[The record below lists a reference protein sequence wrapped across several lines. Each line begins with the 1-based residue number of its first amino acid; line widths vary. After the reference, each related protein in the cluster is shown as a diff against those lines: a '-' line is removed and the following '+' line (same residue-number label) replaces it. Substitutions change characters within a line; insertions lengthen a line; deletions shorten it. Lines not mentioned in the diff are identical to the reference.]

1 MSSRFKY
8 FDRNTPLLL
17 PPSLNDWIP
26 EDHIVHFIID
36 AVDLVPVDKFK
47 TNPTGS
53 GSDQFHP
60 HLMLSILIYCYATG
74 RFSSR
79 EIECATYSDL
89 AVRYIAA
96 DLHPDH
102 DTICKFRRENG
113 VAFKEAFIQ
122 VLELA
127 SELKVLK
134 KLGGVSVDGTK
145 IKANASKHSAVSYK
159 KSGEL
164 LELLS
169 AEVDALT
176 QKAEQADSKPLE
188 EGLSIP
194 EEITRRET
202 RIAKLKDARKIIE
215 ERHSEKMKAKQEE
228 YEQKQKTRQ
237 TIRDKGGKPRGRE
250 PKPPQDIPDD
260 KAQVNFTDEESRI
273 MKTSSSG
280 FQQCYNAQAAVDI
293 EGSMLILGAYVTNDP
308 NDKLQLDPALNS
320 IDSSIR
326 EVSELLADSGYYSE
340 GAVTKIESDETQNTE
355 VYCDVERT
363 PHGRTVADLE
373 KRDDLEYSP
382 QGLTPKEAMR
392 QKLQTTR
399 GRECYKLRKQTV
411 EPAFGII
418 KEVLGFRQFFLRGI
432 EKVNLEWDL
441 LSIAY
446 NLKRIFKL
454 TKGNG
459 LSPFDKKFFIG
470 A

>member
-1 MSSRFKY
+1 MSARFKN

-36 AVDLVPVDKFK
+36 AVEMVAIDQFK
-47 TNPTGS
+47 TNATGS
-53 GSDQFHP
+53 GSEQFHP
-60 HLMLSILIYCYATG
+60 HLMLSLLIYCYATG

-79 EIECATYSDL
+79 EIECSSYSDV

-113 VAFKEAFIQ
+113 VAFKKAFVQ

-134 KLGGVSVDGTK
+134 KLGGISVDGTK

-159 KSGEL
+159 KAGEL
-164 LELLS
+164 IERLG
-169 AEVDALT
+169 AEVEELM
-176 QKAEQADSKPLE
+176 QKAEQADAKPLE

-202 RIAKLKDARKIIE
+202 RIDKLKAARKIIE
-215 ERHSEKMKAKQEE
+215 DRHAEKMKEKQEE
-228 YEQKQKTRQ
+228 YEQRKKDRQK
-237 TIRDKGGKPRGRE
+237 IRDKGGKPRGRE

-273 MKTSSSG
+273 MKTSNG

-293 EGSMLILGAYVTNDP
+293 EGSMLILGAYVTNDV
-308 NDKLQLDPALNS
+308 NDKKQLCPALNS
-320 IDSSIR
+320 VDSSIR
-326 EVSELLADSGYYSE
+326 EVSDLLGDSGYYSE
-340 GAVTKIESDETQNTE
+340 NAVTEIEADEGSSIE
-355 VYCDVERT
+355 VYCAVERIA
-363 PHGRTVADLE
+363 HGRTVADLE
-373 KRDDLEYSP
+373 VKNEQLIEP
-382 QGLTPKEAMR
+382 EGLSTKEVMR

-418 KEVLGFRQFFLRGI
+418 KEAIGFRQFFLRGLK
-432 EKVNLEWDL
+432 KVNIEWDL

-446 NLKRIFKL
+446 NIKRIFKL

-459 LSPFDKKFFIG
+459 LSSFDKKFFIG